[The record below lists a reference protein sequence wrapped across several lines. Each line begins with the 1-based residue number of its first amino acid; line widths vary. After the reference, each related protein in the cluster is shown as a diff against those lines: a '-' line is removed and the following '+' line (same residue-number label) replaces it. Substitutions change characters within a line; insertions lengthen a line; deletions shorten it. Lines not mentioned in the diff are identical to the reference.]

1 MEAYA
6 VCPEFNKLG
15 YNCFLL
21 QRRVAP
27 YNNDD
32 IVMDMQRAVRMVK
45 YYSDQWGI
53 DLEGSLL
60 AVSGYSGSGGNIRTM
75 LKKSFTATSPPAS
88 LTLTTSATP
97 WTPSTAMWTWPI

>member
-1 MEAYA
+1 MTSGGGNTSRSNPVEAYA

-32 IVMDMQRAVRMVK
+32 IVMDM
-45 YYSDQWGI
+45 
-53 DLEGSLL
+53 
-60 AVSGYSGSGGNIRTM
+60 
-75 LKKSFTATSPPAS
+75 
-88 LTLTTSATP
+88 
-97 WTPSTAMWTWPI
+97 

>member
-1 MEAYA
+1 M
-6 VCPEFNKLG
+6 
-15 YNCFLL
+15 
-21 QRRVAP
+21 AP

-75 LKKSFTATSPPAS
+75 LEKFYGNITPAS

>member
-32 IVMDMQRAVRMVK
+32 IVMDMQRAVRVIK
-45 YYSDQWGI
+45 YNAESWGI
-53 DLEGSLL
+53 DLDNSML

-75 LKKSFTATSPPAS
+75 LEKFYGSITPNHFDP
-88 LTLTTSATP
+88 TTSATP
-97 WTPSTAMWTWPI
+97 WTQSTAMWMWPI